1 MSFTKLVLRLCK
13 VSSSW
18 RGGVTR
24 CLALYQSA
32 AQERVGDLAGFAR
45 LARVRLTGPVTG
57 VSFVEVLLEQHSSP
71 ERAAAEPTTGA
82 AAEPQGLLLSQQDVR
97 QNPEEG
103 S

>member
-1 MSFTKLVLRLCK
+1 
-13 VSSSW
+13 
-18 RGGVTR
+18 
-24 CLALYQSA
+24 
-32 AQERVGDLAGFAR
+32 
-45 LARVRLTGPVTG
+45 VRLTGPVTG